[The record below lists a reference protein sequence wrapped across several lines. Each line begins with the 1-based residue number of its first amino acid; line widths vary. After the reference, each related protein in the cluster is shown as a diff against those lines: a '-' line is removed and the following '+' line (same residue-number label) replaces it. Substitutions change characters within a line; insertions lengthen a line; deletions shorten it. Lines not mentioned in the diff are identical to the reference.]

1 MESRSPKLPKMWVSG
16 LKNDYY
22 SEKKMI
28 FFHLDYRLNN
38 TSAIDILNPDLYCLI
53 ILASYDIYT
62 ASTFSHKPSSSSSS
76 FKGILASGAE
86 SV

>member
-1 MESRSPKLPKMWVSG
+1 MESGSPKLPKMCVSG
-16 LKNDYY
+16 LKIDYY

-53 ILASYDIYT
+53 ILTSYDIYILRALSAISPLQAVQ
-62 ASTFSHKPSSSSSS
+62 ASK
-76 FKGILASGAE
+76 E
-86 SV
+86 S